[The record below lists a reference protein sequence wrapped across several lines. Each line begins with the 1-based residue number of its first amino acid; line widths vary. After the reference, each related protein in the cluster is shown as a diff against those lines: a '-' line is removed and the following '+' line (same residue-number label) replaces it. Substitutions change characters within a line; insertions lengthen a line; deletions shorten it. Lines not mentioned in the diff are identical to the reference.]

1 MDTTMQGNGKGALFG
16 VIVIILLLVAGG
28 LYLGF
33 KNTAQQELIT
43 PQDTATTTTD
53 TSIGNTSLDQT
64 SAAIEADLNNPDL
77 QTIDED
83 VADINA
89 AIAQ

>member
-1 MDTTMQGNGKGALFG
+1 MEGNGNGKGALFG

-33 KNTAQQELIT
+33 KNTAPQEQVIPQNAT
-43 PQDTATTTTD
+43 PTTVE
-53 TSIGNTSLDQT
+53 TSSFDQT
-64 SAAIEADLNNPDL
+64 SATIEADLNNSDF

-83 VADINA
+83 VADVSA
-89 AIAQ
+89 ALAQ

>member
-1 MDTTMQGNGKGALFG
+1 MEGNGNGKGALFG
-16 VIVIILLLVAGG
+16 VIVIILILVAGG

-33 KNTAQQELIT
+33 KNTTPEETILPQE
-43 PQDTATTTTD
+43 TATTTVETV
-53 TSIGNTSLDQT
+53 SLDQT
-64 SAAIEADLNNPDL
+64 SAAIEADLNNVDL

-83 VADINA
+83 VADVGA

>member
-1 MDTTMQGNGKGALFG
+1 MEGNGNGKGALFG
-16 VIVIILLLVAGG
+16 VIVVILILVAGG

-33 KNTAQQELIT
+33 KNTTPEEVVLPQE
-43 PQDTATTTTD
+43 TATTTETV
-53 TSIGNTSLDQT
+53 SLDQT
-64 SAAIEADLNNPDL
+64 SAAIEADLNNVDL

-83 VADINA
+83 VADVGA